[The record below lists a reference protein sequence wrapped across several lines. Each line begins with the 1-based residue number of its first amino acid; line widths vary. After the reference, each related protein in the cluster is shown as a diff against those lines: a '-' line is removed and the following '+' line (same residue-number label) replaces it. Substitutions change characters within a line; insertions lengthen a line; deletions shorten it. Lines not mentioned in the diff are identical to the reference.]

1 MPSIHPFSS
10 ACTRQLTQSLDCGR
24 KPEHPERTH
33 ADITKLAHRLHSN
46 PGRSHCEVTVLTTTP
61 LHCPGFQKNP
71 LQPRTCG
78 HHHMVFFSP
87 LEMLGQ
93 AFTAPASSYCSV
105 LSSCTKEHPLL
116 VCDQV
121 TDMTVEEYHISSP
134 QKLGT
139 VKRCPIGCAAFGSIW
154 AGQCIPNFLRMHY
167 IADLAPFFLC
177 DTFILFV
184 FCLMMTT
191 LYLHQHL
198 SAPYIES
205 SSEHLPCAS
214 ATLEIN
220 SESSTCLLYHRIKM
234 EQGSSDLEK
243 ERL

>member
-1 MPSIHPFSS
+1 M
-10 ACTRQLTQSLDCGR
+10 
-24 KPEHPERTH
+24 
-33 ADITKLAHRLHSN
+33 DITTW
-46 PGRSHCEVTVLTTTP
+46 C
-61 LHCPGFQKNP
+61 
-71 LQPRTCG
+71 
-78 HHHMVFFSP
+78 FSP

-177 DTFILFV
+177 DTFVLFCFLLDDDYPLPASTS
-184 FCLMMTT
+184 FCT
-191 LYLHQHL
+191 LHWEFQWTPTMCKCNTWDQLWIFYLPSL
-198 SAPYIES
+198 S
-205 SSEHLPCAS
+205 
-214 ATLEIN
+214 
-220 SESSTCLLYHRIKM
+220 
-234 EQGSSDLEK
+234 
-243 ERL
+243 

>member
-1 MPSIHPFSS
+1 M
-10 ACTRQLTQSLDCGR
+10 
-24 KPEHPERTH
+24 
-33 ADITKLAHRLHSN
+33 DITTW
-46 PGRSHCEVTVLTTTP
+46 C
-61 LHCPGFQKNP
+61 
-71 LQPRTCG
+71 
-78 HHHMVFFSP
+78 FSP

-93 AFTAPASSYCSV
+93 AFTAPASSCSV

-116 VCDQV
+116 VRDQV

-134 QKLGT
+134 QKLCT

-191 LYLHQHL
+191 FTCINIFLHLTLRVPVRVSVNTYHVQVQSL
-198 SAPYIES
+198 KSTLNLLPAFSIIE
-205 SSEHLPCAS
+205 
-214 ATLEIN
+214 
-220 SESSTCLLYHRIKM
+220 
-234 EQGSSDLEK
+234 
-243 ERL
+243 

>member
-1 MPSIHPFSS
+1 MDF
-10 ACTRQLTQSLDCGR
+10 
-24 KPEHPERTH
+24 
-33 ADITKLAHRLHSN
+33 
-46 PGRSHCEVTVLTTTP
+46 TTW
-61 LHCPGFQKNP
+61 C
-71 LQPRTCG
+71 
-78 HHHMVFFSP
+78 FSP

-139 VKRCPIGCAAFGSIW
+139 VQRCPIGCAAFGSIW

-167 IADLAPFFLC
+167 IADLAPFFLWY
-177 DTFILFV
+177 
-184 FCLMMTT
+184 FCFLLDDDH

-220 SESSTCLLYHRIKM
+220 YESSTCLLYHRIKM

>member
-1 MPSIHPFSS
+1 
-10 ACTRQLTQSLDCGR
+10 
-24 KPEHPERTH
+24 
-33 ADITKLAHRLHSN
+33 
-46 PGRSHCEVTVLTTTP
+46 
-61 LHCPGFQKNP
+61 
-71 LQPRTCG
+71 
-78 HHHMVFFSP
+78 
-87 LEMLGQ
+87 MLGQ

-116 VCDQV
+116 VRDQV

-167 IADLAPFFLC
+167 IADLAPFFLWY
-177 DTFILFV
+177 FYFV
-184 FCLMMTT
+184 CFFAWWWPPLLASTSFCT
-191 LYLHQHL
+191 LH
-198 SAPYIES
+198 ES

-243 ERL
+243 ERQ

>member
-1 MPSIHPFSS
+1 M
-10 ACTRQLTQSLDCGR
+10 
-24 KPEHPERTH
+24 
-33 ADITKLAHRLHSN
+33 DITTW
-46 PGRSHCEVTVLTTTP
+46 C
-61 LHCPGFQKNP
+61 
-71 LQPRTCG
+71 
-78 HHHMVFFSP
+78 FSP

-154 AGQCIPNFLRMHY
+154 ADQCIPNFLRMHY